1 MEAIRFEKVSRSF
14 RQGRPLYVK
23 EALLGS
29 RGVRAQSRVTHAVN
43 DLSFSVDS
51 GEAVALLGHNGSG
64 KSTTLKLLARVLTPT
79 SGRVLSRGR
88 IAPLLQLGSG
98 FHPDLTGRENV
109 YLNAAILGMERRR
122 IIARMDDIVSFAGL
136 EDHID
141 MPVRFYST
149 GMNARLGFA
158 IAINVEPEIMLIDEV
173 LAVGDNDFQVRCL
186 ERMQELK
193 QDGRTMI
200 LVTHSLAQAQ
210 SFCTRAIVLDHGN
223 CTYDGAVS
231 DAQEPFAASTR
242 TH

>member
-29 RGVRAQSRVTHAVN
+29 RGVRAHSRVTHAVN

-231 DAQEPFAASTR
+231 DAQEPYTASTR

>member
-186 ERMQELK
+186 ERMRELK

-210 SFCTRAIVLDHGN
+210 SFCQRAIVLDHGN
-223 CTYDGAVS
+223 CTYDGEVS
-231 DAQEPFAASTR
+231 GAQEPYAASTR
-242 TH
+242 T